1 MTMMM
6 TLAGL
11 LLLLLIL
18 NVKSHFGWSFVSRCQ
33 FSRSST
39 NLVKSATRHVASVST
54 TALLTADTPYLRTTS
69 ISEELAQKFQKLRIA
84 FPDDANVVKAGGW
97 YNLERLSVDP
107 KQELVSI
114 VTEGLKSTNDS
125 KVQFGSSYD
134 THDEEKLEA
143 LLLLL
148 YGMGKGF
155 ESDAIDGEWDL
166 VFTKQGKKSPTFQK
180 LVGTTETAGRSK
192 NVFDVASRT
201 FSGVVS
207 FWKWGTVGT
216 KVKVR
221 HRDEG
226 YEIANPPTLF
236 RPFDLLK
243 HTRMLDFFKS
253 CLTCSI
259 SFVVNMGLVSS
270 MIQVQNHSR

>member
-1 MTMMM
+1 MVMMM
-6 TLAGL
+6 TVEGL
-11 LLLLLIL
+11 LLLSLIL
-18 NVKSHFGWSFVSRCQ
+18 NVNVHFGWSFGSTTRQ
-33 FSRSST
+33 YTRSALST
-39 NLVKSATRHVASVST
+39 VVNTATRQVASAST
-54 TALLTADTPYLRTTS
+54 TALSTADTPYIVTTKS
-69 ISEELAQKFQKLRIA
+69 ISEELSQKFQKLRMA

-114 VTEGLKSTNDS
+114 IAKGLKSTDDS

-134 THDEEKLEA
+134 MHDEEKLEA

-155 ESDAIDGEWDL
+155 ESDTIDGEWDL
-166 VFTKQGKKSPTFQK
+166 VFTRQGSKSPTFQK

-207 FWKWGTVGT
+207 FWKWGKVGT

-221 HRDEG
+221 MKNYHHHHHHKT
-226 YEIANPPTLF
+226 NVTN
-236 RPFDLLK
+236 
-243 HTRMLDFFKS
+243 
-253 CLTCSI
+253 
-259 SFVVNMGLVSS
+259 VVV
-270 MIQVQNHSR
+270 I